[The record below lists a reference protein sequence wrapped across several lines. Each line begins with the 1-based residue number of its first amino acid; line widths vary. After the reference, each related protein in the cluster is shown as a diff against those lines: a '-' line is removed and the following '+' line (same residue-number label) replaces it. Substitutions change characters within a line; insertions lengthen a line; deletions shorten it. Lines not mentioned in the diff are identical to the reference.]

1 MIKILS
7 SGYMKRKPIKKF
19 CCDYCA
25 CVYKT
30 DEYEIYPHNQYFSTN
45 RFYSVCPECE
55 RKVYTH

>member
-7 SGYMKRKPIKKF
+7 SGYMKYKPIKKF
-19 CCDYCA
+19 CCDYCR

-30 DEYEIYPHNQYFSTN
+30 DEYEIDSYYSKYH
-45 RFYSVCPECE
+45 FYSACPECE